1 MQDFNYLFSNCFE
14 ITVEVSCCKYP
25 LVEDLV
31 PQWNANKNSL
41 IKYLKKVHQGIK
53 GHVLDKKARWT
64 FFFFNLSELN
74 WFESTYSNV
83 HNFSNF
89 RNDKFNYIFKSSN
102 CKKNIKYNF
111 QNKPNILTCFRQ
123 EKELFTVKM
132 KQHCT
137 VTKHLKS
144 SPCTGKKD

>member
-53 GHVLDKKARWT
+53 GHVLDKKARRT
-64 FFFFNLSELN
+64 FFFSICQNEIGLN
-74 WFESTYSNV
+74 QLTAMF
-83 HNFSNF
+83 
-89 RNDKFNYIFKSSN
+89 I
-102 CKKNIKYNF
+102 
-111 QNKPNILTCFRQ
+111 IL
-123 EKELFTVKM
+123 
-132 KQHCT
+132 
-137 VTKHLKS
+137 VTS
-144 SPCTGKKD
+144 DMTS

>member
-64 FFFFNLSELN
+64 FFF
-74 WFESTYSNV
+74 NV

-89 RNDKFNYIFKSSN
+89 RNDKFKCTFKWSN
-102 CKKNIKYNF
+102 CKKQNIKYNF
-111 QNKPNILTCFRQ
+111 QNKPNIITCVRQ
-123 EKELFTVKM
+123 DVKHEKEFFTIKM